1 MRPGGGPNPIPR
13 RPTGSAR
20 RVCHC
25 RVSRLVTWRSSTPSG
40 DNGRPQALTTT
51 ATHHLPP
58 ATNALQPEAGPCY
71 FFIFQENPRL
81 LFSPRLLLPS
91 FQLKCLQYIM
101 PITVARLNRRGPS
114 RFRSSRLTFLSPAPL
129 LMNAFASINTATQV
143 FPASSIK
150 LFNALFETR
159 HRTAIVIA
167 VLLDP

>member
-58 ATNALQPEAGPCY
+58 ATNALQPEAGPRLFLY
-71 FFIFQENPRL
+71 FPRK
-81 LFSPRLLLPS
+81 PPPS
-91 FQLKCLQYIM
+91 F
-101 PITVARLNRRGPS
+101 
-114 RFRSSRLTFLSPAPL
+114 LTQ
-129 LMNAFASINTATQV
+129 AFAPKLSVEMSAVYNADYSCTSEPQRPKSLSQLPTYLSVSGPVINERICFHKHSHTSVPSLVYKTV
-143 FPASSIK
+143 
-150 LFNALFETR
+150 
-159 HRTAIVIA
+159 
-167 VLLDP
+167 